1 MGNTAADVF
10 EEAATISNVIN
21 NGQIIRYID
30 DVNCGLNTD
39 RIWGTISCTSLIW
52 ENVIF
57 GVLMQCADW
66 PSV

>member
-10 EEAATISNVIN
+10 EKAVTISNVIN

-39 RIWGTISCTSLIW
+39 RI
-52 ENVIF
+52 
-57 GVLMQCADW
+57 
-66 PSV
+66 